1 MRGRRKRRD
10 VTLCGLVGTY
20 QHVAMFVVAFYSEE
34 EQHIQPLHFLTVP
47 ACETP
52 ITAVFNVLPY
62 LIYVPY
68 NGMESGPLWG
78 PPILLLCG
86 Y

>member
-20 QHVAMFVVAFYSEE
+20 QHVATFVVAFYSEE
-34 EQHIQPLHFLTVP
+34 EQHFQSLHFLTVP
-47 ACETP
+47 ACGTP
-52 ITAVFNVLPY
+52 VTVTVTLQRLLMSFV
-62 LIYVPY
+62 
-68 NGMESGPLWG
+68 
-78 PPILLLCG
+78 ILFM